1 MHKQRTHPEQK
12 APQHVYTTQQTQQQL
27 VWEGCQRSPTFISSC
42 RDSSWRNLLSV
53 ISFSG
58 SHCCKRAAAILVRS
72 TNISGAARSHSNSA
86 VERASS
92 KQPAGLPASPAVQLR
107 DSAFAL
113 TPGNIKLLIKQIQ
126 KER

>member
-1 MHKQRTHPEQK
+1 M
-12 APQHVYTTQQTQQQL
+12 
-27 VWEGCQRSPTFISSC
+27 
-42 RDSSWRNLLSV
+42 

-58 SHCCKRAAAILVRS
+58 SHCWKRAAAILVRNN
-72 TNISGAARSHSNSA
+72 NISGAARSYSNSA
-86 VERASS
+86 VKTASS
-92 KQPAGLPASPAVQLR
+92 KEPAGLPASPAVQLS